1 MGRSDQP
8 KRSTCPISFALEI
21 FGDRW
26 TLLVLRDLLL
36 RSRSRYR
43 ELLACEEGIATNVL
57 ADRLK
62 RLEQRGLI
70 RKEQDRQDARQYVY
84 RPTRLADGVVQM
96 LVEMTVW
103 GARNSKT
110 TSVDQDFLHRFEE
123 DREKLIAD
131 LQEQVLRDGGFEQ
144 PPA

>member
-36 RSRSRYR
+36 KSHSRYR

-62 RLEQRGLI
+62 RLEQKGLI
-70 RKEQDRQDARQYVY
+70 RKEQDTQDARQYVY
-84 RPTRLADGVVQM
+84 KPTRLAVSVVPM
-96 LVEMTVW
+96 LIEMTVW
-103 GARNSKT
+103 GARNNKDT
-110 TSVDQDFLHRFEE
+110 TADRDLLRRFDK
-123 DREKLIAD
+123 DRERLIAD
-131 LQEQVLRDGGFEQ
+131 LQAQVRRDGGLE
-144 PPA
+144 